1 MLVICGASLDDF
13 DKILADSKYSEY
25 DEAEVVNTVPFAKI
39 NDKETPF

>member
-13 DKILADSKYSEY
+13 DKILEDSKYSEY
-25 DEAEVVNTVPFAKI
+25 DETKVVNAVVFAKI